1 MEVEP
6 KAVGGIIA
14 AKGSRP
20 VFGDWFAVIA
30 GVATL
35 AGTVLLVLISG
46 RYSQREA
53 LSVSEANAQMTE
65 IRELRNEE
73 AKLDGLSVRL
83 LEQASGASQAPGT
96 DQIASLASEVTSL
109 QAEMKALDDAI
120 GQSPDKALAV
130 PLLQRDVDNMRES
143 NREELVSTQAEID
156 RVYDQNKWFI
166 GLMFT
171 MAVGLVTLAVS
182 NLLQVR
188 KARES

>member
-1 MEVEP
+1 
-6 KAVGGIIA
+6 
-14 AKGSRP
+14 
-20 VFGDWFAVIA
+20 
-30 GVATL
+30 
-35 AGTVLLVLISG
+35 
-46 RYSQREA
+46 
-53 LSVSEANAQMTE
+53 
-65 IRELRNEE
+65 
-73 AKLDGLSVRL
+73 
-83 LEQASGASQAPGT
+83 
-96 DQIASLASEVTSL
+96 
-109 QAEMKALDDAI
+109 MKALDDAI